1 MFNVNTQMTFS
12 IPTIAVLI
20 TCHNRKEKTSK
31 CLSHLYD
38 QRGLNEYFQIE
49 LFLVDDGSTDGTSI
63 EIKDKFPLVNIIH
76 GNGNLF
82 WNKGMTLAWQT
93 AADSKDFDYYMWLN
107 DDTFLDPTGLLEL
120 IKTYTIATS
129 FEHREVIITAACRS
143 DFNNDVFSYGGR
155 NEEGPVIPNGTL
167 QSCKYINGNC
177 VLVPKAVY
185 KILGNLSE
193 DYTHGIGD
201 FDYGLRALQ
210 IGFKCFTTKDY
221 IATCEPNSEI
231 AGWCNPNLSLLKRWS
246 LFHSPKGLNIR
257 EYNFFRKRFWGKKW
271 IFFTVKAYFKM
282 LFPRFYKISLNITL
296 LRC

>member
-1 MFNVNTQMTFS
+1 MIIS
-12 IPTIAVLI
+12 IAILL
-20 TCHNRKEKTSK
+20 TCHNRKDKTIH
-31 CLSHLYD
+31 CLAALYD
-38 QRGLNEYFQIE
+38 QIGITDAYSIE
-49 LFLVDDGSTDGTSI
+49 VFLVDDASTDGTADV
-63 EIKDKFPLVNIIH
+63 IKINFPEVNIIA

-82 WNKGMTLAWQT
+82 WNRGMHLAWET
-93 AADSKDFDYYMWLN
+93 AAATKDFDYYLWLN
-107 DDTFLDPTGLLEL
+107 DDTILDPTSLLEL
-120 IKTYTIATS
+120 IKTHAIATS
-129 FEHREVIITAACRS
+129 FEQREVIITAACRS
-143 DFNNDVFSYGGR
+143 DINNDIFSYGGR
-155 NEEGPVIPNGTL
+155 NEEGSVIPNGTL

-282 LFPRFYKISLNITL
+282 LFPRFYKIILNITL